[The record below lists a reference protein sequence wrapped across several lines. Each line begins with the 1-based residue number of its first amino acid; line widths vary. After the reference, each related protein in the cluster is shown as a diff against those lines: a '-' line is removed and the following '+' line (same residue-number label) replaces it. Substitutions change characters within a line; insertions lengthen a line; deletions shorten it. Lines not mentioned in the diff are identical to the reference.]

1 MNSEFRRIL
10 GTHPAQRSIL
20 HPFSCS
26 TLPHFCSLL
35 SLTPFY
41 FLNQESILSESPAI
55 RLKYSP
61 MFPPP
66 STEPLPPPLAH
77 AEPVSWITPGGLP
90 VYVMCRVAMRGV
102 TYLLRQEGVDGS
114 QKPDVEHKGTAGFL
128 IYKPG
133 NYSCSYL
140 THAAGEPSEPSA
152 IVTIK
157 MRGEC

>member
-1 MNSEFRRIL
+1 
-10 GTHPAQRSIL
+10 
-20 HPFSCS
+20 
-26 TLPHFCSLL
+26 
-35 SLTPFY
+35 
-41 FLNQESILSESPAI
+41 
-55 RLKYSP
+55 